1 MTPLLKDWLNVWA
14 TFSFAAAYSGLPQ
27 TSKLESF
34 ITVVNCHKPLNT
46 VAKCSIFYVC
56 GSPEYISGLIQYHF
70 LQTWFFFSFFFLFF
84 LYLPFFKKRK
94 TLFPRQFFINVH
106 LQITSKYPKQ
116 ERLQNQLLEGQ
127 KKKKKVFLLASSSSS
142 VSWP

>member
-27 TSKLESF
+27 TCKMESF

-46 VAKCSIFYVC
+46 VAKCSILYVC
-56 GSPEYISGLIQYHF
+56 GSPEYISGLLKYHF
-70 LQTWFFFSFFFLFF
+70 VKNCFFFFFFLFF
-84 LYLPFFKKRK
+84 FYLPFFKKRK
-94 TLFPRQFFINVH
+94 TLFLRQFFINVH

-127 KKKKKVFLLASSSSS
+127 KKKVFLLASSSSS